1 MIVTTPIE
9 PLPQPVTHL
18 FQPIPEKLVLSAAHL
33 LQSLLTT
40 VRCEHF
46 WSLQMLNTFYS
57 QVADQLIT
65 GHSMEVSDDIVL
77 RFTLNMTSI

>member
-1 MIVTTPIE
+1 MIVATPIE